1 MSKKWLRTVSTSV
14 HGKNKDYPYQNN
26 LKLLI
31 IALITMDGTPSEELP
46 RKKKWRLP
54 KKRRNKES

>member
-1 MSKKWLRTVSTSV
+1 MVKNVSL
-14 HGKNKDYPYQNN
+14 HGENKEYPYQNN

-31 IALITMDGTPSEELP
+31 IALITLDGTLNLPSEGLP

>member
-1 MSKKWLRTVSTSV
+1 MN
-14 HGKNKDYPYQNN
+14 GGNKEYPYQNN

-31 IALITMDGTPSEELP
+31 IALITMDGTPSEGLP